1 MNFFNVNIMR
11 LRKFKKNG
19 INDFRTLKNLYKN
32 YFQCV
37 NIVLGM
43 RLTPTTKRK
52 QQTEILPVAAT
63 SQKKAGGRKKL
74 LKDKVSEII
83 KPPAEELDKP
93 VDKTFGNGKTFE
105 SFRSIGESNK
115 DKTEKHDVPALFES
129 TLPNHRVDVKRKKKT
144 TSSSLNL
151 DDEDEEKYL
160 KNSSHFDKK
169 SKKKKRSVSDTK
181 RDLLKITEL
190 ISKLSSLSICIGKHK
205 VKKDNITASK
215 ISSFFKVLKGRDN
228 KSILLKPS
236 IFCSQKN
243 DQLPEEEEKAIS
255 RDPRINKSI
264 RTHRQVRS
272 SQRLSRRN
280 SHCVPAVPVEP
291 VPSINTNVNDEDQ
304 EDCFLAEITKK
315 VNDQIMAEDKDFNDT
330 NDGFELVKT
339 MMDGDTR
346 MSACSAPPGPGDE
359 NTNTDIMDMDL
370 DDNMSV
376 YSTFST

>member
-1 MNFFNVNIMR
+1 
-11 LRKFKKNG
+11 
-19 INDFRTLKNLYKN
+19 
-32 YFQCV
+32 
-37 NIVLGM
+37 M

-52 QQTEILPVAAT
+52 QQTEATLPIAT
-63 SQKKAGGRKKL
+63 VLQKKTPGRKKIH
-74 LKDKVSEII
+74 KEKVPEII
-83 KPPAEELDKP
+83 KSAISVEEHDKP
-93 VDKTFGNGKTFE
+93 TNKTFGNGKTFE

-115 DKTEKHDVPALFES
+115 DKTEETEVPALFKS

-144 TSSSLNL
+144 TSSLNL
-151 DDEDEEKYL
+151 DDEDDEKCL
-160 KNSSHFDKK
+160 KNSNNFEKK
-169 SKKKKRSVSDTK
+169 QKKKKRSVTDTK
-181 RDLLKITEL
+181 RDLLRITEL

-205 VKKDNITASK
+205 SKKDSVATLK
-215 ISSFFKVLKGRDN
+215 LSSIFKVIKDKDN
-228 KSILLKPS
+228 KNILLKPS
-236 IFCSQKN
+236 AFNSQTN
-243 DQLPEEEEKAIS
+243 DPPPPVEEEKVIS

-264 RTHRQVRS
+264 RTQKQVRS

-280 SHCVPAVPVEP
+280 SHCAPSAAVEP
-291 VPSINTNVNDEDQ
+291 VPAVNTNANDEDQ

-339 MMDGDTR
+339 MMDSDTR

>member
-1 MNFFNVNIMR
+1 
-11 LRKFKKNG
+11 
-19 INDFRTLKNLYKN
+19 
-32 YFQCV
+32 
-37 NIVLGM
+37 M

-52 QQTEILPVAAT
+52 QQTETITAAAV
-63 SQKKAGGRKKL
+63 SQKKPGGRKKIH
-74 LKDKVSEII
+74 KDKVPEII
-83 KPPAEELDKP
+83 KSVPPADEPIDKP

-105 SFRSIGESNK
+105 SFRSIGESIK
-115 DKTEKHDVPALFES
+115 DKTEKHEVPALFKS

-144 TSSSLNL
+144 TTSSLNL
-151 DDEDEEKYL
+151 DDEDDEKYL
-160 KNSSHFDKK
+160 KTPSNFDKK
-169 SKKKKRSVSDTK
+169 LKKKKRSVSDTK

-190 ISKLSSLSICIGKHK
+190 ILKLSSLSICIGKNK
-205 VKKDNITASK
+205 AKKDNVTTSK
-215 ISSFFKVLKGRDN
+215 LSSIFKVIKDRDN
-228 KSILLKPS
+228 KNILLKPS
-236 IFCSQKN
+236 IFNSQKR
-243 DQLPEEEEKAIS
+243 DALPVEEEKVIS
-255 RDPRINKSI
+255 RDPRINKSMRI
-264 RTHRQVRS
+264 QKQVRS

-280 SHCVPAVPVEP
+280 SHCVSNTAVESVPPA
-291 VPSINTNVNDEDQ
+291 NTNVNDEDQ

-346 MSACSAPPGPGDE
+346 MSACSAPPGPGEE